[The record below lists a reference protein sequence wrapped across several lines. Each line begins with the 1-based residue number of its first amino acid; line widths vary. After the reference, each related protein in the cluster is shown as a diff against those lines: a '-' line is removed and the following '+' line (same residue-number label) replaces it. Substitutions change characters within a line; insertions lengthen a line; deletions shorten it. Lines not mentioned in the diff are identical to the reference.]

1 MAVVAVPIFHSGLI
15 ICQTHQGNF
24 CAKETNTGDGASIQ
38 QTQAVLSETGTIF
51 YPSKPLRGHFSKHA
65 PVR

>member
-15 ICQTHQGNF
+15 ICQTHQDNF
-24 CAKETNTGDGASIQ
+24 CAKETSSRDSASIQ
-38 QTQAVLSETGTIF
+38 QTQAILLETGTIF
-51 YPSKPLRGHFSKHA
+51 YPPIPLQGHFSKHA

>member
-1 MAVVAVPIFHSGLI
+1 MAAVAVPIFHSGLI

-24 CAKETNTGDGASIQ
+24 CAKETNSRDSASIQ
-38 QTQAVLSETGTIF
+38 QTQAILLETGTIF
-51 YPSKPLRGHFSKHA
+51 YPSTPLWGHFSKHA